1 MGDVHPGDIIEVA
14 ARAVA
19 HGGHC
24 IAGIPGDE
32 RRRAVFLR
40 HALPGEV
47 GRARVTAVRRGGRL
61 VFADLVEVVEPSP
74 HRVVPPCPAAGPGR
88 CGGCDFQ
95 HVELGEQ
102 RRLKAAVIA
111 DALRRI
117 GGLAEL
123 PWDGAVRPVPGDEA
137 GLRWRTRSRFGN
149 DGGALTMRLARSDEE
164 IEVADCLI
172 ARRAVVSAAAA
183 EAVASEAAPGGEVLA
198 VESGTGQVVAG
209 DPRDLRRTE
218 LTERVGGREFAVSAA
233 GFWQVHPGA
242 AAALSGEVARVLDPR
257 PGERLLDLF
266 GGVGLFAGTVGD
278 QAALAA
284 IDLVEGDATA
294 VAQARANLADLPARC
309 HRAAVAAW
317 LSRRRGT
324 TDLVVLD
331 PPRAGAG
338 PGVIRD
344 IVRLRPRR
352 VAYVACDPA
361 GLARDLAVAGEEGYR
376 LVGLTAF
383 DIFPMTQHVECV
395 AALEPGGH

>member
-1 MGDVHPGDIIEVA
+1 MSDLVPGDSIDVVA
-14 ARAVA
+14 RVMA

-24 IAGIPGDE
+24 VAGIPGDE
-32 RRRAVFLR
+32 RGRTVFLR
-40 HALPGEV
+40 HALPGES

-74 HRVVPPCPAAGPGR
+74 HRVQPPCPAAGPGR

-95 HVELGEQ
+95 HVGLAEQ
-102 RRLKAAVIA
+102 RRLKSAVIA

-117 GGLAEL
+117 GGLPDV
-123 PWDGAVRPVPGDEA
+123 PWDGTVQPVPGDEE
-137 GLRWRTRSRFGN
+137 GLRWRTRSRFGGQ
-149 DGGALTMRLARSDEE
+149 GGSLTMKLARSDES
-164 IEVADCLI
+164 ITVADCLI
-172 ARRAVVSAAAA
+172 ARRVVVSAAQTAA
-183 EAVASEAAPGGEVLA
+183 GATPDGEVLA

-209 DPRDLRRTE
+209 DPHELRRTV
-218 LTERVGGREFAVSAA
+218 LTERVGDREFAVSAA

-257 PGERLLDLF
+257 PGERLIDLF
-266 GGVGLFAGTVGD
+266 GGVGLFAGTVG
-278 QAALAA
+278 AGAGLAG

-294 VAQARANLADLPARC
+294 VAQARENLADLPARC
-309 HRAAVAAW
+309 HRAPVAGW

-344 IVRLRPRR
+344 IARLRPRR
-352 VAYVACDPA
+352 IAYVACDPA
-361 GLARDLAVAGEEGYR
+361 GLARDLAAAGDAGYR
-376 LVGLTAF
+376 VASLAAF
-383 DIFPMTQHVECV
+383 DIFPMTHHVECV
-395 AALEPGGH
+395 VALEPVNG